1 MMIDSMHKN
10 RGFTL
15 IEVLLAMAIFMF
27 AMMPLIDLGS
37 MLLTQASRRAR
48 NMQRMLM
55 AESFMFENR
64 ILQRYGQSPKKSKK
78 VPELDTT
85 LTYQTK
91 PVSAELKSFKNVAV
105 EQVIIEWQERGK
117 KRVERLVSF
126 VPKVE
131 GKK

>member
-1 MMIDSMHKN
+1 MHKN
-10 RGFTL
+10 HGFTL

-37 MLLTQASRRAR
+37 MLLTQAARRAR

-64 ILQRYGQSPKKSKK
+64 MLARFGQAPKKSKSI
-78 VPELDTT
+78 PELETT

-91 PVSAELKSFKNVAV
+91 SVSPELKVFKNVAI
-105 EQVIIEWQERGK
+105 EQVIIEWKERGK

-126 VPKVE
+126 MPKAE